1 MKKDI
6 QPQVYTD
13 CKVACACGTSFVTI
27 STQKGISVEICS
39 KCHPFFTGQQ
49 RFVDTEGRIDTFEKK
64 AKLMAAKK
72 QKAMEIKEA
81 KQVRAK
87 KASTKTAD
95 KQPTLKDI
103 LAKEEN

>member
-13 CKVACACGTSFVTI
+13 CKVSCACGTTFTTI

-64 AKLMAAKK
+64 AKLMAEKK
-72 QKAMEIKEA
+72 EKALAIKEA
-81 KQVRAK
+81 KTKRTSSKTTEK
-87 KASTKTAD
+87 K
-95 KQPTLKDI
+95 PTLKDI
-103 LAKEEN
+103 LSKEEN